1 MQSSLSAARDK
12 KTDFTPRTGGNR
24 YRVLDPAQPQ
34 GGGEAA
40 KVGKVA
46 KASLASAPGEE
57 AAAVMENGIEGEDA
71 GLTKE
76 VKSKTTKGTKPISS
90 TTSAAGSLDFLL
102 ARALQTTSTQHH
114 R

>member
-24 YRVLDPAQPQ
+24 YRVLDPAQAQ
-34 GGGEAA
+34 IGEGEGA
-40 KVGKVA
+40 KVD

-102 ARALQTTSTQHH
+102 ARALQTTSSQHH